1 MYKARLV
8 ASGFSPRQGV
18 DCEEMFSP
26 VIRCSMMRLQ
36 ISLAVQMN
44 TVD

>member
-18 DCEEMFSP
+18 DCEEMLSP
-26 VIRCSMMRLQ
+26 VVRCMMRLQ
-36 ISLAVQMN
+36 ISLAFQMN
-44 TVD
+44 LTVG